1 MPRSKK
7 GCGRGM
13 SRAQQKHRKKRIE
26 SAQQN
31 GRLDMLHEQKMKKQQ
46 DIYRAQ
52 QSYGDKIF
60 QENIETKS

>member
-1 MPRSKK
+1 
-7 GCGRGM
+7 
-13 SRAQQKHRKKRIE
+13 
-26 SAQQN
+26 
-31 GRLDMLHEQKMKKQQ
+31 MLHEQKMKKQQ